1 MSPLHSTPGATVDDL
16 QRELKLETSD
26 AMQDPLQSGPTTPKG
41 SATARASNTSS
52 MSALPG
58 RRSPSADTSFGVE
71 ALPPNPS
78 QVRQLAKDNAATLD
92 RLRAENARLRNLC
105 AERGLEGDGSPS
117 SPRRAR
123 SRPKGSEAQP
133 LRSLLAQRPA
143 GPPIFATPRSQDG
156 LCAKPGLP
164 TGNWSCHLCSESL
177 SCTGA
182 VHHAN
187 TQGHIPG
194 DGTVNAGAGFL
205 RGSCQKHAR
214 IPIVRRT
221 VSQLVAAWSPA
232 VPPFFVL
239 MMLMMSHSFAGSVSS
254 LCIKKKLVSLT
265 VFILS
270 QESAPAHHGAMTA
283 SNVDLEPESEEEEV
297 PEGKD
302 GEAVEP
308 PEPAE
313 PGEQGEGEPAA
324 FGVPVPDE
332 LMPELN
338 PAAERPVELG
348 DSFLDGPNG
357 HLRAELAIRALTVDG
372 APVPLLVE
380 ADALDVTQEPM
391 EIEYDDEVL
400 QLGELTDPWILPDYA
415 EQDAAGPHVVFV
427 VAVVLL

>member
-1 MSPLHSTPGATVDDL
+1 MSPTLERRLSRSTQGTSSSVALRWSAGDSMSSTPPSLPPSLTQSAQSWRVLAPGASAVPRLEVAQERAPRTSRLQPLPSLPDEAIEAKALQPPAPMPNTARRGCGQTRLSSRQDGGSLQRSGSEMLRAPTLRLSLRNSQKALQQTLLEIRQLNQQKRHIQKELEHRQLSTTSPLRQQEVQKLLDKRRSLEEALNWKLHEEVSARGRVDDL

-164 TGNWSCHLCSESL
+164 TGVFP
-177 SCTGA
+177 A
-182 VHHAN
+182 
-187 TQGHIPG
+187 P
-194 DGTVNAGAGFL
+194 
-205 RGSCQKHAR
+205 
-214 IPIVRRT
+214 VRFITPTPRAT
-221 VSQLVAAWSPA
+221 SPA
-232 VPPFFVL
+232 TAPSMPVPAFYAAPARN
-239 MMLMMSHSFAGSVSS
+239 MPGYPSFGGLSVS
-254 LCIKKKLVSLT
+254 L
-265 VFILS
+265 
-270 QESAPAHHGAMTA
+270 
-283 SNVDLEPESEEEEV
+283 
-297 PEGKD
+297 
-302 GEAVEP
+302 
-308 PEPAE
+308 
-313 PGEQGEGEPAA
+313 
-324 FGVPVPDE
+324 
-332 LMPELN
+332 
-338 PAAERPVELG
+338 
-348 DSFLDGPNG
+348 
-357 HLRAELAIRALTVDG
+357 
-372 APVPLLVE
+372 
-380 ADALDVTQEPM
+380 
-391 EIEYDDEVL
+391 
-400 QLGELTDPWILPDYA
+400 
-415 EQDAAGPHVVFV
+415 
-427 VAVVLL
+427 